1 VSWRTPAAAAGAVVA
16 LAAGA
21 IGWQR
26 EEVTTAARRAPPAR
40 DGASLFR
47 AKGCASCHD
56 GPDST
61 ASAGFPSL
69 ADAGSWAGARRD
81 GLSAE
86 AYLAESIREPWAFT
100 SPEFQ
105 PSGGPTPSMPELGL
119 STAEID
125 AIVAYL
131 LAGRRPDN

>member
-1 VSWRTPAAAAGAVVA
+1 VAAAGAVVA

-21 IGWQR
+21 VGWQR
-26 EEVTTAARRAPPAR
+26 EAVPTAGSTRATRAF

-61 ASAGFPSL
+61 ALLEFPSL
-69 ADAGSWAGARRD
+69 ADAPSWAGTRRA

-86 AYLAESIREPWAFT
+86 EYLTESIREPWAFI
-100 SPEFQ
+100 SPEFH
-105 PSGGPTPSMPELGL
+105 PAGGPTQAMPQLGL
-119 STAEID
+119 SNAEID
-125 AIVAYL
+125 AIAAYL
-131 LAGRRPDN
+131 LTA